1 MPKGAAANLTSGGS
15 GPVSILSGKL
25 AALANVRPLASFSS
39 AGRLSVSV
47 ARSGK
52 GPSKRMRSSRSS
64 PWLSSSKWGDIS
76 VLPERSRTAPSS
88 LRATGALKTSSIGR
102 IGMQAAWAFS
112 RSQVVLAVKGS
123 RTLKAKR
130 RSMRLATPLGVAT
143 PAP

>member
-1 MPKGAAANLTSGGS
+1 MPKGAAANLTSGGIAA
-15 GPVSILSGKL
+15 VSILSGKL
-25 AALANVRPLASFSS
+25 AALASGRPLASFRS

-47 ARSGK
+47 LRSGK
-52 GPSKRMRSSRSS
+52 GPLNWTRSSRSS
-64 PWLSSSKWGDIS
+64 PWLPSSKCGDIS
-76 VLPERSRTAPSS
+76 VLSERSRTAPSS

-112 RSQVVLAVKGS
+112 RSQLVLAVKGS